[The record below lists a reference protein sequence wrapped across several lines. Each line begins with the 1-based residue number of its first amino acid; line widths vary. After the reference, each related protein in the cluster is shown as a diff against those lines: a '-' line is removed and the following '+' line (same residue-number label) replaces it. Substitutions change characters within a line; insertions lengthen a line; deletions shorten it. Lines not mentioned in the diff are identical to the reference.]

1 MLLVWSKAVIVEPVT
16 NIMCSIVMDSFLTGM
31 PMKRRKRT
39 NTRTKWN
46 NNETANGK
54 KRVVASVQRLAGML
68 LVIGLVNGS
77 IVIVMP
83 VANIIR

>member
-1 MLLVWSKAVIVEPVT
+1 
-16 NIMCSIVMDSFLTGM
+16 
-31 PMKRRKRT
+31 MKRRKTT

-83 VANIIR
+83 VANII

>member
-1 MLLVWSKAVIVEPVT
+1 
-16 NIMCSIVMDSFLTGM
+16 MDSFLTGM

-39 NTRTKWN
+39 NTLTKWN

-54 KRVVASVQRLAGML
+54 KTVVASVQRLAGML

-83 VANIIR
+83 VANII